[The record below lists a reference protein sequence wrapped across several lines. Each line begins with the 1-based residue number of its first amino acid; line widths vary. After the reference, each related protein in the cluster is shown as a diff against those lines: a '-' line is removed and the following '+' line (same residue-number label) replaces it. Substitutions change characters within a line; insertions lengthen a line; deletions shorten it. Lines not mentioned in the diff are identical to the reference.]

1 MAFWKNLAAAGVAT
15 GLTAAALWLV
25 RRYEAKQQ
33 EGLSVEFAETMGEF
47 PDLPDEELDPGEID
61 RLYQVAAQE
70 EQRALHAG
78 ETPDGGPNQN
88 PVEAPPAPAQNGAW
102 LDPTKIASAEDFQ
115 DWDDVGCNG

>member
-1 MAFWKNLAAAGVAT
+1 MSFWKNVAAAGVAT
-15 GLTAAALWLV
+15 GLTAAALWLL

-47 PDLPDEELDPGEID
+47 PDLPDEQLDPEEVN
-61 RLYQVAAQE
+61 RLYGVAAE
-70 EQRALHAG
+70 EERRALRPE

-88 PVEAPPAPAQNGAW
+88 PVDAPPAPGQSGPR

-115 DWDDVGCNG
+115 PWDDMGCNG